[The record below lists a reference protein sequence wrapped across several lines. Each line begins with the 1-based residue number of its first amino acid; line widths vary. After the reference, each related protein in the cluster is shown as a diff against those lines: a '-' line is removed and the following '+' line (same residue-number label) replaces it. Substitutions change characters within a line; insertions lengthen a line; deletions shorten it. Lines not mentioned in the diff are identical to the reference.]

1 MANPRTGANVNDR
14 VFIGLGSNIG
24 DRIQFLQK
32 GIAALEAIPK
42 THVVAASSVYE
53 TEPVGLKEQP
63 PFLNAVV
70 EVQISLGPVELVKTL
85 KAIEEQ
91 IGRTES
97 VRWGPREVD
106 LDLLYYGEKV
116 LHKGRFIIPHPEI
129 AKRKFVLVPLAEIA
143 ADFVD
148 PSRALTIGELL
159 SQCVDTSG
167 VIKTQYNLEHHQTES

>member
-1 MANPRTGANVNDR
+1 MANVNDR
-14 VFIGLGSNIG
+14 VFIGLGSNLG
-24 DRIQFLQK
+24 ERIQFLQK
-32 GIAALEAIPK
+32 GIAALEAIPM
-42 THVVAASSVYE
+42 THIVAASSVYE

-70 EVQISLGPVELVKTL
+70 EIQISLGPVELVKTL

-106 LDLLYYGEKV
+106 LDLLCYGEKV
-116 LHKGRFIIPHPEI
+116 LHEGRFIIPHPEI

-143 ADFVD
+143 ADFID
-148 PSRALTIGELL
+148 PSGALTIGELL

-167 VIKTQYNLEHHQTES
+167 VIKTHYKLEYHQTES